1 MTVPRKKG
9 SCGEFNDCSKRKASL
24 ENLVT
29 VPRKKGSSREF
40 SDCSKKKR

>member
-1 MTVPRKKG
+1 MTVPR
-9 SCGEFNDCSKRKASL
+9 ERCSSEVFSDFFERRVAL

-40 SDCSKKKR
+40 SDCLK